1 MAGNLKKEI
10 CNAIKWPTYRFM
22 IVTLLQSDL
31 DRHEEEIKA
40 KADADQGYYDL

>member
-1 MAGNLKKEI
+1 MTGNLNKKI
-10 CNAIKWPTYRFM
+10 GNAIKWLTYCFM

-40 KADADQGYYDL
+40 KADADLGYYDL